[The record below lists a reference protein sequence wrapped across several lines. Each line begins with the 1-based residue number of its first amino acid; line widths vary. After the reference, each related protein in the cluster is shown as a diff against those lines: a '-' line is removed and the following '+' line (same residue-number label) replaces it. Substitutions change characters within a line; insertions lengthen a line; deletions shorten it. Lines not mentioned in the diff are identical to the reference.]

1 MGVSNW
7 LVMLWAAFR
16 RDVKIA
22 LTYRLAFVLRFL
34 STLFQVVV
42 FYFISKLVT
51 GSPPGLEQY
60 DGNYFAYALIGLAF
74 VRLFNLSLSGYAG
87 AITEAQQMGTLEAQ
101 ALLPTPLPV
110 LIFGAN
116 LWPYLYAFGETL
128 VYLLLGLLLGAPLA
142 GANVGAALVI
152 ALLASLAIS
161 GLGLMGAAMIL
172 VYKRGNAV
180 SWVVEAAAGL
190 LAGTYFPPE
199 LLPDPL
205 QKLSYLLPHTY
216 ALAGLRGALLN
227 GDSWRQ
233 LAPSMLVLV
242 GFTVVLLPIG
252 VISLRWALG
261 RAQVK
266 GNLAQY

>member
-1 MGVSNW
+1 MDVSNW
-7 LVMLWAAFR
+7 LIMLWAAFR

-34 STLFQVVV
+34 STLFQVAV

-51 GSPPGLEQY
+51 GSPPGLDQY
-60 DGNYFAYALIGLAF
+60 NGNYFAYALVGLAF
-74 VRLFNLSLSGYAG
+74 WRLFGISLSGYAG

-128 VYLLLGLLLGAPLA
+128 TYLLLGMLLGAPLA
-142 GANVGAALVI
+142 GANPLAALLI

-172 VYKRGNAV
+172 VFKRGNAV

-190 LAGTYFPPE
+190 LAGAYFPPE
-199 LLPDPL
+199 LLPPPL
-205 QKLSYLLPHTY
+205 QKLSWLLPHTY
-216 ALAGLRGALLN
+216 ALTGLRGALLN
-227 GDSWRQ
+227 GDSWSQ
-233 LAPSMLVLV
+233 LAPAMLALLAFVI
-242 GFTVVLLPIG
+242 VLLPAG

-261 RAQVK
+261 RAQIK